1 MFRRQTKTQ
10 TNISEYGYIN
20 IKIDKMEVKRLDI
33 VYATDNNFIDVL
45 HASISSLY
53 DTNGDLNL
61 DVWIIG
67 EKISESN
74 KDKINNLSKKYNQKE
89 INWIENCEVPYQVK
103 LDRGSASQYSRLM
116 IGSVLPDSIKKALYL
131 DADTIILSNLIE
143 LFNICFDN
151 KIVIGVSDVINEEY
165 KKILNIPRE
174 KAVFNTGV
182 LLLDLE
188 KWRMENIESKL
199 FDVILKFKGNVIQ
212 GDVGIMNAVLY
223 DSYKEIDLKF
233 NYMTIL
239 EDMSYE
245 DMVVFKKPVDY
256 YTKEQVE
263 DARNNIVIR
272 HYTTCFLSRRP
283 WQQGSKVAHVKEFK
297 KYYKGEFKS
306 VKDSKILKIYNI
318 LPKKLAIRIV
328 GFIQLKIR
336 PKLYKILQ

>member
-1 MFRRQTKTQ
+1 
-10 TNISEYGYIN
+10 
-20 IKIDKMEVKRLDI
+20 
-33 VYATDNNFIDVL
+33 
-45 HASISSLY
+45 
-53 DTNGDLNL
+53 
-61 DVWIIG
+61 
-67 EKISESN
+67 
-74 KDKINNLSKKYNQKE
+74 
-89 INWIENCEVPYQVK
+89 
-103 LDRGSASQYSRLM
+103 M
-116 IGSVLPDSIKKALYL
+116 IGSVLPHNIKKALYL

-151 KIVIGVSDVINEEY
+151 RIVIGVSDVINEEY
-165 KKILNIPRE
+165 KKILNIPRD

-233 NYMTIL
+233 NYMTIF

-245 DMVVFKKPVDY
+245 DMLVFKKPVDY
-256 YTKEQVE
+256 YTKKELE

-283 WQQGSKVAHVKEFK
+283 WQQGSKVAHVKEFE

-318 LPKKLAIRIV
+318 LPKKLAIQII
-328 GFIQLKIR
+328 GFIQSKIR

>member
-1 MFRRQTKTQ
+1 MVY
-10 TNISEYGYIN
+10 NN
-20 IKIDKMEVKRLDI
+20 IKFDKMKVKRLDI

-45 HASISSLY
+45 YASISSLY
-53 DTNGDLNL
+53 DTNGNLDL
-61 DVWIIG
+61 DVWIIADNVADTNK
-67 EKISESN
+67 EKI
-74 KDKINNLSKKYNQKE
+74 DNLTKKYKQKE
-89 INWIENCEVPYQVK
+89 INWIENCKVPYQVK

-116 IGSVLPDSIKKALYL
+116 IGSVLPHNIKKALYL

-151 KIVIGVSDVINEEY
+151 RIVIGVSDVINEEY
-165 KKILNIPRE
+165 KKILNIPRD

-233 NYMTIL
+233 NYMTIF

-245 DMVVFKKPVDY
+245 DMLVFKKPVDY
-256 YTKEQVE
+256 YTKKEVE

-283 WQQGSKVAHVKEFK
+283 WQQGSKVAHVKEFE

-318 LPKKLAIRIV
+318 LPKKLAIQII
-328 GFIQLKIR
+328 GFIQSKIR

>member
-1 MFRRQTKTQ
+1 MV
-10 TNISEYGYIN
+10 YIN
-20 IKIDKMEVKRLDI
+20 IKFDKMEVKRLDI

-45 HASISSLY
+45 YASIASLY
-53 DTNGDLNL
+53 DTNGDLDL
-61 DVWIIG
+61 DIWIIG
-67 EKISESN
+67 EKISDLN
-74 KDKINNLSKKYNQKE
+74 KEKINNLSKEYNQKE
-89 INWIENCEVPYQVK
+89 VNWIENCEVPYQVK
-103 LDRGSASQYSRLM
+103 LDRGSVSQYSRLM
-116 IGSVLPDSIKKALYL
+116 IGSALPDSIKKALYL

-151 KIVIGVSDVINEEY
+151 RIVIGVSDVINEEY
-165 KKILNIPRE
+165 KKILNIPRD

-233 NYMTIL
+233 NYMTIF

-245 DMVVFKKPVDY
+245 DMLVFKKPVDY
-256 YTKEQVE
+256 YTKKEVE

-283 WQQGSKVAHVKEFK
+283 WQQGSKVAHVREFE

-318 LPKKLAIRIV
+318 LPKKLAIKII
-328 GFIQLKIR
+328 GFIQSKIR

>member
-45 HASISSLY
+45 YASIASLY

-61 DVWIIG
+61 DIWIIG
-67 EKISESN
+67 EKISDLN
-74 KDKINNLSKKYNQKE
+74 KEKINNLSKEYNQKE
-89 INWIENCEVPYQVK
+89 VNWIENCEIPYQVK

-143 LFNICFDN
+143 LFNICFDD
-151 KIVIGVSDVINEEY
+151 KIVIGVSDVINAEY
-165 KKILNIPRE
+165 KEILNIPEDR
-174 KAVFNTGV
+174 AVFNTGV
-182 LLLDLE
+182 LFIDLE
-188 KWRMENIESKL
+188 KWRIEQIESKL
-199 FDVILKFKGNVIQ
+199 FDVICKFKGNVIQ
-212 GDVGIMNAVLY
+212 GDVGILNAVLY
-223 DSYKEIDLKF
+223 DSYKEINPKY
-233 NYMTIL
+233 NYMTIY

-245 DMVVFKKPVDY
+245 DMLIFKKPVNY
-256 YTKEQVE
+256 YSKEKLE

-283 WQQGSKVAHVKEFK
+283 WQQGSNVAHVREFEK
-297 KYYKGEFKS
+297 FYKGEFKC

-318 LPKKLAIRIV
+318 LPKKLAIRII
-328 GFIQLKIR
+328 GFIQSKIR
-336 PKLYKILQ
+336 PKLYKISK

>member
-45 HASISSLY
+45 YASIASLY

-61 DVWIIG
+61 DIWIIG
-67 EKISESN
+67 EKISDLN
-74 KDKINNLSKKYNQKE
+74 KEKINNLSKEYNQKE
-89 INWIENCEVPYQVK
+89 VNWIENCEVPYQVK

-116 IGSVLPDSIKKALYL
+116 IGSALPDSIKKALYL

-143 LFNICFDN
+143 LFNVCFDD
-151 KIVIGVSDVINEEY
+151 KIVIGVSDVINAEY
-165 KKILNIPRE
+165 KKILNIPEDR
-174 KAVFNTGV
+174 AVFNTGV
-182 LLLDLE
+182 LLIDLE
-188 KWRMENIESKL
+188 KWRIEQIESKL
-199 FDVILKFKGNVIQ
+199 FDVICKFKGNVIQ
-212 GDVGIMNAVLY
+212 GDVGILNAVLY
-223 DSYKEIDLKF
+223 DSYKEINPKF
-233 NYMTIL
+233 NYMTIF

-245 DMVVFKKPVDY
+245 DILVFKKPVDY
-256 YTKEQVE
+256 YSKKKLE

-283 WQQGSKVAHVKEFK
+283 WQQGSKVAHVREFE

-306 VKDSKILKIYNI
+306 VKNPKILKIYNI
-318 LPKKLAIRIV
+318 LPKKSAIRII
-328 GFIQLKIR
+328 GFIQSKIR